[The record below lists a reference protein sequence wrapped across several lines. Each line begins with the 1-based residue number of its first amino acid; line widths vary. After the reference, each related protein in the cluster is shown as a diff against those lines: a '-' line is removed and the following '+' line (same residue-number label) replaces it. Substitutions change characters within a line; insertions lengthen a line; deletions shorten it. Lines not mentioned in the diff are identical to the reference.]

1 VIASPTPSDSKSADH
16 STTNKNHK
24 KSSFLTDL
32 AAHSRGNP
40 SVAWAIWR
48 HSLRRG
54 PEKEKA
60 EKEAADTASKEATTH
75 NQHTIWVT
83 PWQRVSLPHLH
94 GLNSHREL
102 FVLQTLLLH
111 SKLSLEILVKLLP
124 FSAFEVEQTANY
136 LKNVGVLEINQEC
149 WQVTAVGYP
158 AIREALANAG
168 YPLDCL

>member
-1 VIASPTPSDSKSADH
+1 
-16 STTNKNHK
+16 
-24 KSSFLTDL
+24 
-32 AAHSRGNP
+32 
-40 SVAWAIWR
+40 
-48 HSLRRG
+48 
-54 PEKEKA
+54 
-60 EKEAADTASKEATTH
+60 
-75 NQHTIWVT
+75 
-83 PWQRVSLPHLH
+83 LH